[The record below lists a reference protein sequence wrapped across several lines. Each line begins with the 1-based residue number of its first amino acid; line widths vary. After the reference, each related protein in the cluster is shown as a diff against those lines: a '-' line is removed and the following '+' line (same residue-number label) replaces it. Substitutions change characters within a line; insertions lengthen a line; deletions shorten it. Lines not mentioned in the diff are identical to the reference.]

1 MANLLNAPYIKGEWG
16 VPAKAERLL
25 HIWMI
30 LVFLGLPI
38 SNSVLQYAGQK
49 SFQEVYG
56 LIYIVIFMV
65 GIWIESLGKN
75 RFPFLAI
82 DILLFVVTVSGLF
95 GIPNQFASN
104 TTAARAT
111 IFYTLFLLLR
121 NFSLFIMLPRTMVVT
136 PGRMAEV
143 AEKWLYRGTMIL
155 LVATFV
161 YASSKGYTLTGK
173 RFFEEQWLH
182 PNWIAVY
189 CGLVILLAVIG
200 KHLNKFE
207 KYSGLILAIY
217 LELMMQSRAI
227 LVALAGAFVVMYFFA
242 VDQNKAKAFLTTLV
256 GGLVAG
262 GVLFALAPI
271 LSEFEPIRN
280 MIERTN
286 TTDPTAG
293 RIEMFQYAVEYWKE
307 SPIFGY
313 GFNNGFQMDNFI
325 AKYGTETG
333 IVGVVLYF
341 LFLLA
346 LLFTSIKVYKR
357 SVDPDIKY
365 IAKLT
370 IAFNSFVFF
379 RSFAEA
385 TDLFHLS
392 DIMSNAAFFWSGM
405 TIAGTSTLALKVKE
419 THTAAQTVTEY
430 KIRAKAAESDQVPT
444 S

>member
-1 MANLLNAPYIKGEWG
+1 MANLLNAPYLKGQWG
-16 VPAKAERLL
+16 VPAKADRLL
-25 HIWMI
+25 HLWMI
-30 LVFLGLPI
+30 LVFLGLPVA
-38 SNSVLQYAGQK
+38 NSALQYAGLK

-56 LIYIVIFMV
+56 VIYIVIFMV
-65 GIWIESLGKN
+65 GLWIESLGKN

-82 DILLFVVTVSGLF
+82 DILLFVVTISGLF
-95 GIPNQFASN
+95 GIPFQFASN
-104 TTAARAT
+104 TTAAKAT
-111 IFYTLFLLLR
+111 IFYSLFMLLR

-136 PGRMAEV
+136 PARMAEV
-143 AEKWLYRGTMIL
+143 AEKWLYRGTMLL

-161 YASSKGYTLTGK
+161 FVTSKGYTLTGK
-173 RFFEEQWLH
+173 RFFDEQWLH

-189 CGLVILLAVIG
+189 CGLVILLAVVG
-200 KHLNKFE
+200 KHLSKWE
-207 KYSGLILAIY
+207 KWSGAALAVY

-242 VDQNKAKAFLTTLV
+242 VDRNKAKALLTTLI
-256 GGLVAG
+256 GGLAAG
-262 GVLFALAPI
+262 LALFALSPV
-271 LSEFEPIRN
+271 LVEFEPIRN
-280 MIERTN
+280 MIERSN

-293 RIEMFQYAVEYWKE
+293 RIEMFQYAVEIWKE

-313 GFNNGFQMDNFI
+313 GINNGFQMDNFL

-341 LFLLA
+341 FFLGT
-346 LLFTSIKVYKR
+346 LLVTSIKVYKR
-357 SVDPDIKY
+357 SVDPDIQY

-405 TIAGTSTLALKVKE
+405 TIAGTSTIALKAKE
-419 THTAAQTVTEY
+419 THMATQTIIEHKLNPTTAE
-430 KIRAKAAESDQVPT
+430 E
-444 S
+444 